1 MGFGTEVTITGPWRS
16 PAQMLVEQEVRA
28 GERSVHDPATAG
40 ALGLAGA
47 PIEGPTHVS
56 QFDPLAVVLWGDRW
70 FTSGCLGAHFQT
82 MVVEGQQV
90 QAALTADAGP
100 EARAARIAATRDDG
114 TPVLVGSASVGEP
127 AADGE
132 VRGRLGRVSD
142 PGELFILDRL
152 EVGAVA
158 TDPEPVRIR
167 RRERHG
173 PLYPFSL
180 DDKLARITEPHPW
193 YTDEGAATSPW
204 GRAIVPMEM
213 ISVLAHQRPVPWPVR
228 SPSTALFLDLEVRL
242 LAGPVFVEHDY
253 RLEHRL
259 EKVGQSRRTESYW
272 TSTRI
277 LDAGTGEVVATT
289 LLHVGVFKDSYAGH
303 PDAAAG
309 RA

>member
-1 MGFGTEVTITGPWRS
+1 MQFSTQVTITGPWRS

-47 PIEGPTHVS
+47 PIEGPTHFS

-70 FTSGCLGAHFQT
+70 FTSGCLSAHFRT

-90 QAALTADAGP
+90 QAALTTDGERTAGIG
-100 EARAARIAATRDDG
+100 ASRDDG
-114 TPVLVGSASVGEP
+114 TPVLTGTASVGQP
-127 AADGE
+127 GAGSE
-132 VRGRLGRVSD
+132 VRRRLDRVAD

-152 EVGAVA
+152 EVGAVSA
-158 TDPEPVRIR
+158 DPEPVRIR
-167 RRERHG
+167 RGEPHG

-180 DDKLARITEPHPW
+180 DGKLARITEPHPW

-228 SPSTALFLDLEVRL
+228 SPSTALFLDLEVQL
-242 LAGPVFVEHDY
+242 VAGPVFAEHDY

-259 EKVGQSRRTESYW
+259 EGVGASRRTESYW

-277 LDAGTGEVVATT
+277 VDAATGDLAATT

-303 PDAAAG
+303 PDAA
-309 RA
+309 R